1 MKYTKNI
8 IPIAVKEVKA
18 VEQIR
23 FIDGTFNRGDALF
36 LFFYL
41 GFNLNNLKNMKK
53 NYKRN
58 WLFALKS
65 FTVFGAL
72 LFAGTASAQL
82 NGTYTI
88 DASTGD
94 FASFAELQ
102 DTLDDDG
109 ISGPVVI
116 NVASDTFNEDFV
128 LNEIT
133 GSSSTNTITI
143 NGGNALLTNSSGE
156 TINVEDAE
164 YITFKNLRIQTN
176 NSTGICMRIEGES
189 SHIMVDS
196 CEFIKRNGSRFSSNS
211 VYLFVTGV
219 ANVFSYSP
227 DLQTD
232 ITISNKTF
240 HNGDLNDN
248 NSGGYAAIVVYQ
260 DPSEDDNHNVKI
272 INNDIKDW

>member
-1 MKYTKNI
+1 
-8 IPIAVKEVKA
+8 
-18 VEQIR
+18 
-23 FIDGTFNRGDALF
+23 
-36 LFFYL
+36 
-41 GFNLNNLKNMKK
+41 MKK
-53 NYKRN
+53 IYKRN

-65 FTVFGAL
+65 FAVFATL

-88 DASTGD
+88 DESTGD

-102 DTLDDDG
+102 DTLDDEG

-128 LNEIT
+128 LSEIT

-164 YITFKNLRIQTN
+164 YITFKNLRIQTTN
-176 NSTGICMRIEGES
+176 GTGICMRIEGES

-219 ANVFSYSP
+219 ANVFTYSP

-232 ITISNKTF
+232 ITISNNSF
-240 HNGDLNDN
+240 HNGDVNDN
-248 NSGGYAAIVVYQ
+248 NSGGYAAIVVYF
-260 DPSEDDNHNVKI
+260 
-272 INNDIKDW
+272 